1 MVRGLFLVCLFAAC
15 NSDPLYLP
23 EVRPDLAH
31 VSHAIVACNTGHC
44 DTGQACCTHDDGING
59 TCVPPTSDP
68 GVCYSLIQC
77 DGPEDCDP
85 GEVCCDSQ
93 TRFNGLACSS
103 TCDDL
108 YSSVACHTDADCQK
122 GNVCCPRSEN
132 GPLSHCLPYCWG

>member
-1 MVRGLFLVCLFAAC
+1 MRGVFLVFLLGC

-23 EVRPDLAH
+23 EVHPDMSRI
-31 VSHAIVACNTGHC
+31 SHAIVACSAGQC

-68 GVCYSLIQC
+68 GVCYALIQC
-77 DGPEDCDP
+77 DGPEDCDT

-93 TRFNGLACSS
+93 LRFNGLACSS
-103 TCDDL
+103 SCDDIN
-108 YSSVACHTDADCQK
+108 STVACHTDADCPANAAK
-122 GNVCCPRSEN
+122 CCSRTMN